1 MHILPRILHV
11 EDDADIREI
20 ALIALETVGGLTV
33 EQCASGKEAIM
44 RVSTFQPD
52 LFLLDVM
59 MPSMTGEETLL
70 ALREMPQFSSTPV
83 IFMTAKAQYS
93 EVENLKRQGALDV
106 ITKPFD
112 PMELANQIL
121 AIWQTGMASGNLSYP
136 PKIRQ

>member
-1 MHILPRILHV
+1 MENLPKILHV

-33 EQCASGKEAIM
+33 EQCASGKDALL
-44 RVSTFQPD
+44 RVSAFQPD

-59 MPSMTGEETLL
+59 MPCMTGEETLL
-70 ALREMPQFSSTPV
+70 AFRAMPQFSSTPV
-83 IFMTAKAQYS
+83 IFMTAKAQHS
-93 EVENLKRQGALDV
+93 EVEKLKQHGALDV

-121 AIWQTGMASGNLSYP
+121 AIWRTRPQN
-136 PKIRQ
+136 R